1 MFLLL
6 FRSGWPF
13 SCAGL
18 LCLLRRD
25 PVLLS
30 MRILHFVYLKV
41 RWAPHL
47 KKKRMAK
54 LKHQCEYMHHI
65 ACNASKLALNGYLQ
79 SQVYSL
85 WENFFNWKETIFKKE
100 FPDSFCAY
108 RGNFKQKQTKKPKST
123 FFPASPIS
131 LLSVHQHMCLRSLK
145 SDFWLL
151 HSITLWD
158 NLSFNV

>member
-1 MFLLL
+1 MCRPPLLTQKGSSPSL
-6 FRSGWPF
+6 NEDF
-13 SCAGL
+13 A
-18 LCLLRRD
+18 LCLFE
-25 PVLLS
+25 S
-30 MRILHFVYLKV
+30 KMGTS
-41 RWAPHL
+41 L
-47 KKKRMAK
+47 KKKWVAK

-131 LLSVHQHMCLRSLK
+131 LLSVYQHMCLRSLK